1 MLNITRSLK
10 YIINNKKLKNR
21 KIILKIDLKPALTE
35 EKLDERVL
43 RDFRKENNKQFKNSL
58 NKLLPQKL
66 IQPIINKSSIN
77 PNKKVNENKSRKIFL
92 LLCNDDRPVTDL
104 CLWPGRCHFHR
115 KVSRYSDSQSN
126 GLLFPPV
133 FSAPI
138 PFSC

>member
-1 MLNITRSLK
+1 MIKEAEGRAMQKAFNKTLQLDPNANPFSNFRMYVDGGEYMYDEKKVHDMWEDGLRIITQPVGPNLNQNMLNSL
-10 YIINNKKLKNR
+10 
-21 KIILKIDLKPALTE
+21 
-35 EKLDERVL
+35 
-43 RDFRKENNKQFKNSL
+43 FGS
-58 NKLLPQKL
+58 
-66 IQPIINKSSIN
+66 
-77 PNKKVNENKSRKIFL
+77 NKKVNENKSRKIFL

-138 PFSC
+138 PVSR